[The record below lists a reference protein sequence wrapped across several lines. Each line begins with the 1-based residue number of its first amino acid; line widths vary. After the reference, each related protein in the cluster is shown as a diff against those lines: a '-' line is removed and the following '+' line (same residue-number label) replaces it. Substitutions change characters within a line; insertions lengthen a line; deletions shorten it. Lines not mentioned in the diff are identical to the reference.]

1 MAKVVCFYFKT
12 ISKKH
17 ATHMMHTVAILKIV
31 LAFFR
36 ETFRSDYEALRE
48 RMTTLPD
55 KTTHDV
61 MVTGFHTKITSMLH
75 MFLKK
80 LTIQA
85 HSIIL

>member
-1 MAKVVCFYFKT
+1 
-12 ISKKH
+12 
-17 ATHMMHTVAILKIV
+17 
-31 LAFFR
+31 
-36 ETFRSDYEALRE
+36 
-48 RMTTLPD
+48 MTTLPD

-85 HSIIL
+85 HSIILKSGEARQKKDIPIG